1 MKKENDEITDLFRS
15 RLADAEMPVRD
26 GFWQHLQS
34 DTAACSHRRRLA
46 FFRIA
51 AAASVL
57 LVLAASS
64 AAFWFFSPKEEIEEA
79 FTQVAAV
86 TGTSSGLDGD
96 VVKQDFTPICA
107 QPVLQPNHSRP
118 VTLLSH
124 YPGAGD
130 EDSVSV
136 TVSMSF
142 SFSATRRVVCDNRN
156 HADGDIWQTGSNG
169 APVGG
174 SGEEFSL
181 VPASVDA
188 GRPKTWAVKA
198 AIGTALPAG
207 SGKYKM
213 PVTAG
218 VTVERKFNK
227 HLALETGLL
236 YTNLRAAQNLHYLGI
251 PVKLNI
257 TLAETPKLELYAS
270 VGGVADKCMAGAPDN
285 DFRHE
290 PVQLAV
296 MAGVGVSYKVSD
308 KIALFAEPGVSHHF
322 KTDSK
327 LETLRTARPTNFNLI
342 CGLRMTY

>member
-15 RLADAEMPVRD
+15 RLSHAGMPVRD

-34 DTAACSHRRRLA
+34 EVAVRSHHRRLV
-46 FFRIA
+46 FFRVA

-79 FTQVAAV
+79 FTQVAV
-86 TGTSSGLDGD
+86 VSGTASGLEGD

-107 QPVLQPNHSRP
+107 QPVLQRNPP
-118 VTLLSH
+118 APAAILPH
-124 YPGAGD
+124 YPDAGAD
-130 EDSVSV
+130 DSVSV

-142 SFSATRRVVCDNRN
+142 SFSATRRVSCDNRR
-156 HADGDIWQTGSNG
+156 HTGRDLWQTGGNG
-169 APVGG
+169 ESVTSSVEESPVAPT
-174 SGEEFSL
+174 
-181 VPASVDA
+181 SVA
-188 GRPKTWAVKA
+188 AARSKTWAVKA
-198 AIGTALPAG
+198 ALGTALPAG
-207 SGKYKM
+207 GGKYKM

-218 VTVERKFNK
+218 VTIEKKFNK
-227 HLALETGLL
+227 HFAVETGLL
-236 YTNLRAAQNLHYLGI
+236 YTHLRAAQNLHYLGI
-251 PVKLNI
+251 PVKMNV
-257 TLAETPKLELYAS
+257 TLAHTPKLELYAS
-270 VGGVADKCMAGAPDN
+270 VGGVADKCIAGAPDN

-290 PVQLAV
+290 PVQLALT
-296 MAGVGVSYKVSD
+296 AGVGVSYKVSD

>member
-15 RLADAEMPVRD
+15 RLSHAELSVRD
-26 GFWQHLQS
+26 GFWQRLES
-34 DTAACSHRRRLA
+34 DVAVCNHRRRLA

-86 TGTSSGLDGD
+86 SGTSSSLDGD
-96 VVKQDFTPICA
+96 VVKQELTPLCA
-107 QPVLQPNHSRP
+107 QPVLQHRP
-118 VTLLSH
+118 SAPVPVLSH
-124 YPGAGD
+124 YPDAGAD
-130 EDSVSV
+130 DSVSV

-142 SFSATRRVVCDNRN
+142 SFSATRRVV
-156 HADGDIWQTGSNG
+156 GDARHHTGGELWQT
-169 APVGG
+169 
-174 SGEEFSL
+174 SGEGE
-181 VPASVDA
+181 SVAPSDEESSVSSISTLA
-188 GRPKTWAVKA
+188 DRSGTWAVKA
-198 AIGTALPAG
+198 AVGTALPAG

-218 VTVERKFNK
+218 LTVEKKLNK

-236 YTNLRAAQNLHYLGI
+236 YTHLRGGQSLHYLGI
-251 PVKLNI
+251 PVKLNV
-257 TLAETPKLELYAS
+257 TLAQTPKLELYAS
-270 VGGVADKCMAGAPDN
+270 VGGVADKCIAGAPDN

-296 MAGVGVSYKVSD
+296 TAGVGISYKVSD
-308 KIALFAEPGVSHHF
+308 KVALFAEPGVSHHF
-322 KTDSK
+322 KTRSE